1 MINDKLKL
9 NFRRFETLN
18 YLITPLSSFF
28 TYLHDTLIGSVV
40 TNNNVSYGLA
50 IILFTLII
58 KTILLPL
65 NIKQVKSSIKMQEIQ
80 PEIKKIQEK
89 YKNDPQKVNQEMM
102 SLYKEKG
109 ANPFS
114 GCLPL
119 FIQMPILWA
128 LYYVFNSLTVIQG
141 VSFLWIPDL
150 YQKDIYYI
158 LPILSAGTTY
168 LSTLMMSAGT
178 STDSAQA
185 KQTGTMNIGMSIFMG
200 FMSLNFKSALVLY
213 WVVGNVFS
221 IGQTILV
228 KRLVKK
234 QG

>member
-1 MINDKLKL
+1 M
-9 NFRRFETLN
+9 N

-28 TYLHDTLIGSVV
+28 NYIHDTLIASVI
-40 TNNNVSYGLA
+40 TDKNVSYGLA

-80 PEIKKIQEK
+80 PEVKKIQEK

-141 VSFLWIPDL
+141 VSFLWIHDL
-150 YQKDIYYI
+150 YQSDKFFI
-158 LPILSAGTTY
+158 LPILSAVTTY
-168 LSTLMMSAGT
+168 LSTLIMSAGT
-178 STDSAQA
+178 TTDSAQA
-185 KQTGTMNIGMSIFMG
+185 KQTSTMNLGMAVFMG
-200 FMSLNFKSALVLY
+200 FMSWNFKSALVLY
-213 WVVGNVFS
+213 WVVGNLFS

-228 KRLVKK
+228 KKLVKK